1 MRILVT
7 GGAGFI
13 GSHVAEK
20 LLELGHQVVVLDDLS
35 TGREENI
42 PDGAKFVNGDIT
54 DRQLVSKLMGDT
66 RFDVVNHH
74 AAQMDIRSSVEDP
87 SSDARV
93 NILGTLNLLQSSIK
107 TGVKKFMFAS
117 TGGAVYGEQDR
128 FPADEGHPTRPV
140 SPYGISKL
148 ACEKYLF
155 YYQVQYGLQAV
166 IMRYANIYGPR
177 QNPFGEAGVVAIFSN
192 KLARGEPVTI
202 NGDGLQTRDYVY
214 VGDVVAANLLALDY
228 AGSITF
234 NIGTGIETDVVT
246 LYKHLAEAAGT
257 DLPAHRGPA
266 KPGEQRRSVI
276 SPQFA
281 HESLGWEPRVS
292 LSEGLSRTFRSFATI
307 SGRQTSA

>member
-13 GSHVAEK
+13 GSLVAEK

-35 TGREENI
+35 TGSEENI
-42 PDGAKFVNGDIT
+42 PDGVEFVKGDIT
-54 DRQLVSKLMGDT
+54 DRQLVSELMGDT

-74 AAQMDIRSSVEDP
+74 AAQMDVRSSVEDP
-87 SSDARV
+87 TFDARV
-93 NILGTLNLLQSSIK
+93 NILGILNLLQSSIK

-117 TGGAVYGEQDR
+117 TGGAVYGEQER
-128 FPADEGHPTRPV
+128 FPADEDHPTRPV

-148 ACEKYLF
+148 AGEKYLF
-155 YYQVQYGLQAV
+155 YYQVQYGLQTV

-177 QNPFGEAGVVAIFSN
+177 QNPFGEAGVVAIFSH
-192 KLARGEPVTI
+192 KLTCGEQVII
-202 NGDGLQTRDYVY
+202 NGDGLQTRDYIY
-214 VGDVVAANLLALDY
+214 VGDAVTANLRALDN
-228 AGSITF
+228 ANSITF
-234 NIGTGIETDVVT
+234 NVGTGIETDVVT

-257 DLPAHRGPA
+257 DLPPHHGPA

-281 HESLGWEPRVS
+281 HESLGWTPKVS
-292 LSEGLSRTFRSFATI
+292 LAEGLVITFRSFATI
-307 SGRQTSA
+307 SGRKMST

>member
-35 TGREENI
+35 TGSEENI
-42 PDGAKFVNGDIT
+42 PDGVEFVKGDIT
-54 DRQLVSKLMGDT
+54 DRQLVSELMGDT

-74 AAQMDIRSSVEDP
+74 AAQMDVRGSVEDP
-87 SSDARV
+87 SFDARV

-128 FPADEGHPTRPV
+128 FPADEDHPTRPV

-155 YYQVQYGLQAV
+155 YYQVQYGLQTV

-177 QNPFGEAGVVAIFSN
+177 QNPFGEAGVVAIFSH
-192 KLARGEPVTI
+192 KLARGEQVTI

-214 VGDVVAANLLALDY
+214 VGDVVAANLLALDS
-228 AGSITF
+228 AGSLMF
-234 NIGTGIETDVVT
+234 NVGTGIETDVVT
-246 LYKHLAEAAGT
+246 LYKHLAEAAGS
-257 DLPAHRGPA
+257 DLPARHGPA

-276 SPQFA
+276 SPQLA
-281 HESLGWEPRVS
+281 HESLGWTPKVS
-292 LSEGLSRTFRSFATI
+292 LAQGLAITYRSFTSI
-307 SGRQTSA
+307 SGRQANV

>member
-13 GSHVAEK
+13 GSHVAER

-35 TGREENI
+35 TGRSENI
-42 PDGAKFVNGDIT
+42 PAGARFVKGDIT
-54 DRQLVSKLMGDT
+54 DKVLVSELMHDT

-74 AAQMDIRSSVEDP
+74 AAQMNVRHSVEDP
-87 SSDARV
+87 SFDARV

-107 TGVKKFMFAS
+107 TSVKKFMFAS
-117 TGGAVYGEQDR
+117 TGGAVYGEQER
-128 FPADEGHPTRPV
+128 FPADEDHPTRPV

-148 ACEKYLF
+148 ACEKYLC
-155 YYQVQYGLQAV
+155 YYQVQYSLQTV

-177 QNPFGEAGVVAIFSN
+177 QNPFGEAGVVAIFSH
-192 KLARGEPVTI
+192 KLARGERVTI

-214 VGDVVAANLLALDY
+214 VGDVVAANLLALDSV
-228 AGSITF
+228 GSIMF
-234 NIGTGIETDVVT
+234 NVGTGIETDVVT
-246 LYKHLAEAAGT
+246 LYGHLAEAAGT
-257 DLPAHRGPA
+257 DLPAHHGPP

-292 LSEGLSRTFRSFATI
+292 LSEGLAITFHSFATI
-307 SGRQTSA
+307 SNRQTSA

>member
-13 GSHVAEK
+13 GSHVAER
-20 LLELGHQVVVLDDLS
+20 LLELEHQVVVLDDLS
-35 TGREENI
+35 TGSEENI
-42 PDGAKFVNGDIT
+42 PDGVEFVKGDIT
-54 DRQLVSKLMGDT
+54 DRQLVSELMGDT

-74 AAQMDIRSSVEDP
+74 AAQMDVRGSVEDP
-87 SSDARV
+87 SFDARV

-128 FPADEGHPTRPV
+128 FPADEDHPTRPV

-155 YYQVQYGLQAV
+155 YYQVQYGLQTV

-192 KLARGEPVTI
+192 KLARGEQVTI

-257 DLPAHRGPA
+257 DLPAHHGPA
-266 KPGEQRRSVI
+266 KQGEQRRSVI

-281 HESLGWEPRVS
+281 HESLGWTPKVS
-292 LSEGLSRTFRSFATI
+292 LAEGLVITFRSFATI
-307 SGRQTSA
+307 SDRQTSA